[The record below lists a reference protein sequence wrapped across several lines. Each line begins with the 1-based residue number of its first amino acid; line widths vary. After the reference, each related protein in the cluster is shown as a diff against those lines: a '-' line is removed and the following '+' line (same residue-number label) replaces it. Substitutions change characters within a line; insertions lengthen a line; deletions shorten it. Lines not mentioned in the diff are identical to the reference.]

1 MTADK
6 RRDEPRDKHKLRDK
20 RSDSVTIGTHR
31 LGIRLWITLGR
42 RGDNVWSSRAR
53 RLAVPSRVASITS
66 PDTPLVDP
74 KTPAGLAER
83 ASSPVSTVPM
93 TTTIYR
99 SIQQQAENP
108 RPIGVPP
115 RSFSAVSEVPDS
127 QLPDS
132 EGRTTET
139 QRITQNLEA
148 ANSEVPC

>member
-1 MTADK
+1 
-6 RRDEPRDKHKLRDK
+6 
-20 RSDSVTIGTHR
+20 
-31 LGIRLWITLGR
+31 
-42 RGDNVWSSRAR
+42 
-53 RLAVPSRVASITS
+53 
-66 PDTPLVDP
+66 
-74 KTPAGLAER
+74 
-83 ASSPVSTVPM
+83 M